1 MAKSGL
7 LATSNPTTAG
17 AVLYRAPIDATA
29 SAVLSASVGST
40 ASTYTFGIKDYD
52 QDLTLDASTYK
63 FHKGDLI
70 SNKTF
75 TLDSAIT
82 ESDITAKDL
91 ITSDDLEKT
100 ARFHSF
106 VIPAITT
113 IHVKT
118 ETLKSLTLT
127 GATGGF
133 AAGDTLETGTA
144 PNNTVATIF
153 ESYPSG
159 SDIIVVIGPE
169 TLNGTAVAFAAS
181 DTVEC
186 TAGTG
191 VGTIATGGIGT
202 AGAEYIFSQDGSAG
216 TYRYHSV
223 EGIFIYPDRT
233 YRFDV
238 SHTSMTGRL
247 FRLSLTINGVWG
259 PDNTFGNADD
269 GVEFTNGKTTSGTA
283 GSASAYVQYNL
294 TSYAFVDNANTSL
307 YFYDGQ
313 TGTAGNS
320 GYGGSNRFLTI
331 TNAITYDTIRV
342 YDIVGTWVANTDSFT
357 SGNSSYIVTAQDSGK
372 WGVVKSYSGT
382 SLKVSLGLNSSGF
395 AASDTFLDQPLSETA
410 TPVTATISSLAVDT
424 LDLPTTNIVVNAK
437 SLSANTTDKH
447 TSVVIGPGQS
457 LVVDVSV
464 NNAVSF
470 DLVGFEDT
478 SDEITTR
485 SVAY

>member
-7 LATSNPTTAG
+7 LATSNPTTSG

-40 ASTYTFGIKDYD
+40 TSTYTWGIKDYD
-52 QDLTLDASTYK
+52 QDLTLDANTYK

-75 TLDSAIT
+75 TLDSPIT
-82 ESDITAKDL
+82 AADINAKDL

-106 VIPAITT
+106 VVPAITT

-118 ETLKSLTLT
+118 ATLKSLTLT

-133 AAGDTLETGTA
+133 SAGDTLETGTA
-144 PNNTVATIF
+144 PNNTVATIY
-153 ESYPSG
+153 ESYVSG
-159 SDIIVVIGPE
+159 SNTIVVIGPE
-169 TLNGTAVAFAAS
+169 TLNGTAVAFAAGNV
-181 DTVEC
+181 VEC
-186 TAGTG
+186 TVGTG
-191 VGTIATGGIGT
+191 VGTIAAGGVGT
-202 AGAEYIFSQDGSAG
+202 AGAEYVFSTTGSTG
-216 TYRYHSV
+216 VYRYHS
-223 EGIFIYPDRT
+223 EEDIFIYPDRT

-238 SHTSMTGRL
+238 SDTSMTGRL
-247 FRLSLTINGVWG
+247 FRLSLTVNGEWG
-259 PDNTFGNADD
+259 PDNTFGNGDD
-269 GVEFTNGKTTSGTA
+269 GIEFTNGKTTSGTA
-283 GSASAYVQYNL
+283 GSGGAYVQYNL
-294 TSYAFVDNANTSL
+294 TAYTFVDNANTSL

-320 GYGGSNRFLTI
+320 GYGGSNRFLTV
-331 TNAITYDTIRV
+331 TNSITYDAIRV
-342 YDIVGTWVANTDSFT
+342 YDIIGTWVASTDSFT
-357 SGNSSYIVTAQDSGK
+357 SGNSSYIVTAQNSGK

-395 AASDTFLDQPLSETA
+395 AATDTFLDHPLSETA
-410 TPVTATISSLAVDT
+410 VPATATVSAIATDT
-424 LDLPTTNIVVNAK
+424 LDLPTTNIVTNAK

-464 NNAVSF
+464 SNAVSF